1 MRKTPKRVNVRD
13 DSGRKYL
20 PRDNTKL
27 MIIKYLLSKETDVT
41 ASLYEILHHSG
52 ISNYDYTY
60 LKKIFHE
67 MVDSGWIKIIK
78 SGSKGKEK
86 ANYLLTE
93 RGRELFI
100 AVKSFEKNHPI
111 FDLDTFSGI

>member
-1 MRKTPKRVNVRD
+1 MRKTPKQVNIRD

-27 MIIKYLLSKETDVT
+27 LIIKYLLSKETNVT

-86 ANYLLTE
+86 ANYLLTQ
-93 RGRELFI
+93 RGREI
-100 AVKSFEKNHPI
+100 INAVKSFEKNHPI
-111 FDLDTFSGI
+111 FDLDTFYGI

>member
-1 MRKTPKRVNVRD
+1 MRKTPKRVNIRD
-13 DSGRKYL
+13 DNGRKYL

-27 MIIKYLLSKETDVT
+27 LIIKYLLSKDTDAT

-52 ISNYDYTY
+52 ISMYDYPY
-60 LKKIFHE
+60 LKKIFLE
-67 MVDSGWIKIIK
+67 MVDSGWIRIIK

-111 FDLDTFSGI
+111 LDLDTFYGI

>member
-1 MRKTPKRVNVRD
+1 MRKTPKRVNIRD
-13 DSGRKYL
+13 DNGRKYL

-27 MIIKYLLSKETDVT
+27 LIIKYLLSKDTDAT

-86 ANYLLTE
+86 ANYLLTQ

-100 AVKSFEKNHPI
+100 AFKSFEKNHPI
-111 FDLDTFSGI
+111 FDLDAFRGI

>member
-1 MRKTPKRVNVRD
+1 MRKTPRRLNIRD
-13 DSGRKYL
+13 DNGRKYL

-27 MIIKYLLSKETDVT
+27 LIIKYLLSKDADST

-52 ISNYDYTY
+52 ISMYDYTY

-67 MVDSGWIKIIK
+67 MLDSGWITIIK

-86 ANYLLTE
+86 ANYLLTG
-93 RGRELFI
+93 RGRELI
-100 AVKSFEKNHPI
+100 NAVKSFEKNHPI
-111 FDLDTFSGI
+111 FDLDTFNGI